1 MKQNIKLI
9 CIDMD
14 GTLLNSKHE
23 VSEKNKS
30 ALKKA
35 KEMGINIAVTTG
47 RLFCSARYYSDL
59 LGIDAPVIASNGAY
73 IKNKYDDDP
82 ILECPIPKDM
92 LIDIYKI
99 IKKHDLI
106 VNSNSWDTFI
116 REVEIPE
123 GHAYKTMNK
132 DLPEG
137 KKVKFIINEDFIS
150 AVNDFEGNILK
161 VIIVEDENKEKL
173 WRAKEELKSIYKD
186 KLHIVSS
193 GTNNFEIMI
202 GNVSKGNAV
211 AYLADSLHIPS
222 EEIMCIGDSENDI
235 SMLKFA
241 GLGVAMGNGLQMV
254 KDIADFVTDTNDND
268 GVAKAIEK
276 FALGQ

>member
-23 VSEKNKS
+23 VSEKNKN

-35 KEMGINIAVTTG
+35 KEIGINIAVTTG

-59 LGIDAPVIASNGAY
+59 LGIDTPVIASNGAY
-73 IKNKYDDDP
+73 IKNKYEDDP
-82 ILECPIPKDM
+82 MLECPIPKDM

-106 VNSNSWDTFI
+106 VNSNSWNTFI
-116 REVEIPE
+116 RDAEIPE

-137 KKVKFIINEDFIS
+137 KKVNFIVNEDFIS
-150 AVNDFEGNILK
+150 AINEFEGNLLK

-173 WRAKEELKSIYKD
+173 WRAKEELQSIYND

-254 KDIADFVTDTNDND
+254 KDVADFVTDTNDND

-276 FALGQ
+276 FVLGQ

>member
-23 VSEKNKS
+23 VSEKNKN

-59 LGIDAPVIASNGAY
+59 LGIDTPVIASNGAY
-73 IKNKYDDDP
+73 IKNKYEDEP

-106 VNSNSWDTFI
+106 VNSNSWNTFI
-116 REVEIPE
+116 RDAEIPE

-137 KKVKFIINEDFIS
+137 KKVNFIVNEDFIS
-150 AVNDFEGNILK
+150 AINEFEGNLLK
-161 VIIVEDENKEKL
+161 VIIVEDENKDKL
-173 WRAKEELKSIYKD
+173 WRAKEELQSIYKD

-241 GLGVAMGNGLQMV
+241 GLGIAMGNGLQMV

-276 FALGQ
+276 FVLGQ

>member
-23 VSEKNKS
+23 ISERNKN

-35 KEMGINIAVTTG
+35 KEMGIKIAVTTG

-59 LGIDAPVIASNGAY
+59 LGIDTPVIASNGAY
-73 IKNKYDDDP
+73 IKNKYEDDP

-106 VNSNSWDTFI
+106 VNSNSWNTFI
-116 REVEIPE
+116 RDAEIPE

-132 DLPEG
+132 YLPEG
-137 KKVKFIINEDFIS
+137 KKVNFIVNEDFIS
-150 AVNDFEGNILK
+150 AINEFEGNLLK

-173 WRAKEELKSIYKD
+173 WRAKEELQSIYKD

-254 KDIADFVTDTNDND
+254 KDIADFVTDTNNND

-276 FALGQ
+276 FVLGQ